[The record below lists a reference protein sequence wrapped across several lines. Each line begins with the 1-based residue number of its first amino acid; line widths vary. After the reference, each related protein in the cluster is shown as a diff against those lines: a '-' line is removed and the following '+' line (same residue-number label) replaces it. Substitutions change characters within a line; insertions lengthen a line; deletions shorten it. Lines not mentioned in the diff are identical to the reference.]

1 MTKISVIIP
10 LYNSSKFLASLFE
23 NIRQQTAAED
33 IEFVFIDDHGS
44 DDSVAVAHSLAA
56 GTHLNCRFGFTPCNG
71 GPGAARNEGLKM
83 AGGEYIAFL
92 DSDDR
97 LEPDFCA
104 SLYAAAAEHR
114 ADLAYCHILA
124 VEGSRSRIWRN
135 PIVPSGD
142 FAPSR
147 LGYLKRYKSY
157 FTSYIYR
164 REFILDGGISFPA
177 TRSAEDSCFLT
188 EALLLAGRIACVDK
202 PMYHY
207 LLRNDSV
214 STVRDDGRWQQ
225 RMASFD
231 ALLAFARSKGIYGAY
246 KEILDYLYIKKAA
259 VGAARNNPAARGKIA
274 AHLAAQIPSW
284 KRNGCLRRDPLCL
297 AAAFALLR

>member
-1 MTKISVIIP
+1 MTKLSVIIP

-56 GTHLNCRFGFTPCNG
+56 KTQLTCRFGFTPCNG
-71 GPGAARNEGLKM
+71 GPGAARNAGLAM
-83 AGGEYIAFL
+83 AGGEYLAFL

-104 SLYAAAAEHR
+104 SLYAAASEHR

-124 VEGSRSRIWRN
+124 VEGSKSRIWRN

-142 FAPSR
+142 FAPYR
-147 LGYLKRYKSY
+147 LAYLKRYKSF

-164 REFILDGGISFPA
+164 REFILDNGISFPG

-207 LLRNDSV
+207 LLRTDSV
-214 STVRDDGRWQQ
+214 STVRDDGRWLQ

-231 ALLAFARSKGIYGAY
+231 ALLAFARSKGLYDGY

-259 VGAARNNPAARGKIA
+259 VGAARNNPAACSEITS
-274 AHLAAQIPSW
+274 HLAAQIPSW
-284 KRNGCLRRDPLCL
+284 RRNGFLRRDPLCL
-297 AAAFALLR
+297 AAAFLLLR